1 MTDARAGMAAGA
13 ASHMT
18 STVRKQK
25 KKKKKSQLSKKQCS
39 ACSLFHLAGPLA
51 HGTDAEIPGL
61 SRFYKVDNDDDGV

>member
-18 STVRKQK
+18 STVRKQ
-25 KKKKKSQLSKKQCS
+25 KKSQLSKKQCS